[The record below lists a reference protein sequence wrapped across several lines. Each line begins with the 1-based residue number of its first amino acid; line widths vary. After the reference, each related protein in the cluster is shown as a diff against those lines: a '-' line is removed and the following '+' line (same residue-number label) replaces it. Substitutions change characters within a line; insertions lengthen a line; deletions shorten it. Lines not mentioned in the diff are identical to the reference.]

1 MSSKQ
6 NGKRRM
12 SGDSMSTGSG
22 SDSDTS
28 GSSSSGSG
36 SGSGSN
42 GHALST
48 SPASSL
54 SASASTSAARIA
66 KGSADDTF
74 LNAYDAAVGG
84 GSAGQ
89 LPKWAAPHTFHQV
102 ETQKM
107 FTAPSTQGL
116 DIADLQELT
125 APHIESFNA
134 LWEQDPSVDTPQSIK
149 RSSAAG
155 LPGDGLLARALQR
168 LSPKVVFDGA
178 GTAADG
184 SEDAGEGL
192 GNRLELRIASVT
204 LSRPFVAE
212 KAKDV
217 HERRIFPAECR
228 ERLTT
233 YKARMTAQ
241 IDWSVNGQPAKSET
255 VNLGHVPVMVKSN
268 RCNIRGMTSRQLADR
283 MEETTEMGGYFIING
298 NERLIRFLIVNRAN
312 HVIAIDRPSFQNRG
326 PSYSTKGCMIRCLHR
341 DDLTSVTNT
350 VHYLENGGI
359 TLRFSW
365 RKQEYMIPIIM
376 VLKALTD
383 ATDKDIFSAL
393 MQGDFENTFL
403 SDRVELLLRSFKSYA
418 LWTGHQCLEYLG
430 SKFRVVMAAPD
441 DASNREI
448 GAMLIQRLVLVH
460 LDQPRDKFNL
470 LIFMMRKLYALVRGE
485 CCVDNPDSPQ
495 HQEILMPGFLYGSII
510 KERVDEYLAGV
521 RAQIARDVRTKAKGV
536 DFFDGKY
543 ITKSLSKV
551 NSDIGARLN
560 NFLATGNLTSTT
572 GLDLQQA
579 SGFTIV
585 AEKLNFYRY
594 VSHFRCVH
602 RGAFFAELKTTAV
615 RKLLPESWGF
625 LCPVHTPDGS
635 PCGLLNH
642 FSHSCRLIT
651 RELNTS
657 SVRPLLIALGMS
669 EPFATDI
676 DAKTHVA
683 VQLDGV
689 IIGYATPTLAQ
700 KMAIALRI
708 WKTENEMNGVPLDLE
723 IGFVPRSK
731 GGQYPGLYLFSSRA
745 RMMRPVRF
753 LHNNKTDSVGP
764 FEQVYLDIACW
775 PEEIEAGVSTHV
787 ELSPTNVLSVIAN
800 LTPFSDFNQSPRLMY
815 QCLTVDHEVLTRTG
829 WKALAQVQRGEE
841 VMTMNLVENVQE
853 WNAVDATVKI
863 EHNGPLYRLHS
874 ADVDAVC
881 DASHRWYLT
890 GSGQAG
896 SWAAHSVKE
905 ILDGKLSEDGAEQW
919 ESSTGSSLHRTHS
932 LPILAKNTLE
942 TFQWPDMPWLS
953 DIVDEDDALNIDWC
967 KFVGMAIVD
976 GELDDGAIKL
986 SQRTDNPEC
995 VASTAAI
1002 LQKLS
1007 AVSLEFGEVKLT
1019 LSPTIAHWSI
1029 HSEQV
1034 CSFFQPLMR
1043 CKASADATSAPRKQ
1057 RLNPSWLTELSAK
1070 QARALLE
1077 GVAVAT
1083 ADRNALFEEEKLDGV
1098 RSRALSAVSVGT
1110 DESSDN
1116 KVAGDVQPQSVKRD
1130 EVQVLTD
1137 CIPLA
1142 NDLHMLGLRAGARV
1156 EATVNQKQ
1164 NAPQSR
1170 RLQLTFAFG
1179 EEQRLVPAPRPE
1191 LYENP
1196 QHDGFVYC
1204 VKVANDNFLARRKP
1218 LFSEVEDQSMVN
1230 AGMKA
1235 FFTGNCQMGKQT
1247 MGTPST
1253 ALNHRTD
1260 NKLYRIQNPQT
1271 PVVRPKLH
1279 SKYGFD
1285 HFPNGTNAIVAVIS
1299 YTGYDMEDAMI
1310 LNKSAHERGF
1320 GYGTVYKS
1328 ETVDLKDIIGET
1340 TARTGPPTLHFG
1352 IGNDIRRDHPV
1363 RTQLDVDGLPF
1374 VGSKMYAG
1382 QILCAYFDEVRGKTT
1397 LKKYKGDEVG
1407 YIDVVRLIGTD
1418 SGDSELQK
1426 VQFTIRIPRAPVI
1439 GDKFSSRHGQKGV
1452 CSQKWPAVDMPFSE
1466 SGMQPDVIINPHAF
1480 PSRMTIGMLIE
1491 SMAGKAG
1498 AMHGLAQDATPW
1510 TFSEDDTP
1518 VDFFGEQLKAAGYNY
1533 VGNEPMYSGIT
1544 GEEFAA
1550 DIYLGVVY
1558 YQRLRHMVN
1567 DKFQVRTTG
1576 PVHQLTRQPI
1586 KGRKRAGGI
1595 RFGEMERDALIAH
1608 GTSFLL
1614 QDRLMNCSDY
1624 STAWICRT
1632 CGSLISL
1639 GFDEYAKNGISVLEA
1654 SASAG
1659 QGQGRLPLGGGGRGS
1674 NRHVEPVQ
1682 NGPSGEYCRVCRAAA
1697 DAKAL
1702 RELDGE
1708 FAEAGA
1714 GADADMD
1721 GLVDTGHQM
1730 KISRESVIR
1739 SMPGGLDVIAVP
1751 YVLRYLTAELAAM
1764 GLKLSFKIE

>member
-1 MSSKQ
+1 MASKQ
-6 NGKRRM
+6 VGKRRM
-12 SGDSMSTGSG
+12 SQDSADG
-22 SDSDTS
+22 SDAASSS
-28 GSSSSGSG
+28 GSSSSSSSSRFGGGSSTDGNRHAG
-36 SGSGSN
+36 SS
-42 GHALST
+42 
-48 SPASSL
+48 ASSL
-54 SASASTSAARIA
+54 TAASSSQLA

-74 LNAYDAAVGG
+74 LHEFDSVTKGEDAA
-84 GSAGQ
+84 Q
-89 LPKWAAPHTFHQV
+89 LPSWAAPHTFHTLRNQD
-102 ETQKM
+102 M
-107 FTAPSTQGL
+107 FTNPSTTGL
-116 DIADLQELT
+116 DTADLQELT

-134 LWEQDPSVDTPQSIK
+134 LFEQDPSVDTPRSLK
-149 RSSAAG
+149 RSKATG
-155 LPGDGLLARALQR
+155 LPGDGLLARAISR
-168 LSPKVVFDGA
+168 LLPRVVFDGKESAA
-178 GTAADG
+178 GS
-184 SEDAGEGL
+184 SEQPTPGL
-192 GNRLELRIASVT
+192 GNRLEMKVASVT
-204 LSRPFVAE
+204 LSRPLVFD

-217 HERRIFPAECR
+217 LERRIFPAECR

-233 YKARMTAQ
+233 YRARLMAQ
-241 IDWSVNGQPAKSET
+241 IDWSVNGAPAKSES
-255 VNLGHVPVMVKSN
+255 VNLGLVPVMVKSN

-312 HVIAIDRPSFQNRG
+312 HVVAIDRPSFQNRG
-326 PSYSTKGCMIRCLHR
+326 PSYSTKGCMIRCLHKN
-341 DDLTSVTNT
+341 DLTSVTNT
-350 VHYLENGGI
+350 VHYLDNGGI

-365 RKQEYMIPIIM
+365 RKQEYMVPIVMI
-376 VLKALTD
+376 LKALTD
-383 ATDKDIFSAL
+383 ATDKDIFTAL
-393 MQGDFENTFL
+393 MQGDFGNTFL
-403 SDRVELLLRSFKSYA
+403 SDRVELLLRSFKAYA
-418 LWTGHQCLEYLG
+418 LWTGTQCLEYLG

-441 DASNREI
+441 DATNREI
-448 GAMLIQRLVLVH
+448 GVLLIERLVLVH
-460 LDQPRDKFNL
+460 LDLPRDKFNL
-470 LIFMMRKLYALVRGE
+470 LIFMMRKLYSLVAGE

-510 KERVDEYLAGV
+510 TERVDDYLAAV
-521 RAQIARDVRTKAKGV
+521 RALIARDVRTGAKGV
-536 DFFDGKY
+536 DFFDGRYFSKAL
-543 ITKSLSKV
+543 TKV
-551 NSDIGARLN
+551 PSDIGARLT
-560 NFLATGNLTSTT
+560 NFLATGNLTSTS
-572 GLDLQQA
+572 GLDLQQT
-579 SGFTIV
+579 SGFTII

-602 RGAFFAELKTTAV
+602 RGAFFTELKTTTV

-651 RELNTS
+651 RDLNTTTI
-657 SVRPLLIALGMS
+657 RPLLVSLGMS
-669 EPFATDI
+669 EPTTTVI
-676 DAKTHVA
+676 DAKKHIV

-689 IIGYATPTLAQ
+689 IIGYASVSLAQ

-708 WKTENEMNGVPLDLE
+708 WKTEGEANGVPLDLE
-723 IGFVPRSK
+723 IGFVPKSK

-815 QCLTVDHEVLTRTG
+815 QCLTVDHEVLARSG
-829 WKALAQVQRGEE
+829 WKPLADVRVGEE
-841 VMTMNLVENVQE
+841 VLTMNMLSGFQE
-853 WNAVDATVKI
+853 WNTVEAAVKVPHD
-863 EHNGPLYRLHS
+863 GPLYRLHS
-874 ADVDAVC
+874 EDIDAVC
-881 DASHRWYLT
+881 DATHRWYLNT
-890 GSGQAG
+890 AEAPDEWQAFTTQNL
-896 SWAAHSVKE
+896 
-905 ILDGKLSEDGAEQW
+905 LDGKLSKRLSLGGDSQW
-919 ESSTGSSLHRTHS
+919 KTAQGHEVHSSHR
-932 LPILAKNTLE
+932 LPVVGTNGHAHYH
-942 TFQWPDMPWLS
+942 WPELSWLS
-953 DIVDEDDALNIDWC
+953 DLVEEDESLNLDWC
-967 KFVGMAIVD
+967 KFVGMAMAE
-976 GELDDGAIKL
+976 GELRDNVLVI

-1002 LQKLS
+1002 VQKF
-1007 AVSLEFGEVKLT
+1007 AVASHEFGEAKLS

-1029 HSEQV
+1029 HSAQV
-1034 CSFFQPLMR
+1034 CDFFEPLLAGMVI
-1043 CKASADATSAPRKQ
+1043 SPISETPRKRQ
-1057 RLNPSWLTELSAK
+1057 RLNAEWLPELSSE
-1070 QARALLE
+1070 QARQILE

-1083 ADRNALFEEEKLDGV
+1083 ADRNAIFEEEKLDGV
-1098 RSRALSAVSVGT
+1098 RGRALSTTSVT
-1110 DESSDN
+1110 TEESSDE
-1116 KVAGDVQPQSVKRD
+1116 KVAGKPAPPPPVKRD
-1130 EVQVLTD
+1130 EVQVLTECLKFAD
-1137 CIPLA
+1137 
-1142 NDLHMLGLRAGARV
+1142 DLLMLGIMAGARA
-1156 EATVNQKQ
+1156 EATLSGRKGPNGSQ
-1164 NAPQSR
+1164 R
-1170 RLQLTFAFG
+1170 WQLAFAFG
-1179 EEQRLVPAPRPE
+1179 DREQTVSIPRPTP
-1191 LYENP
+1191 YENP
-1196 QHDGFVYC
+1196 SHDGFLYC
-1204 VKVANDNFLARRKP
+1204 VSVANDNFMARRKQSAASADP
-1218 LFSEVEDQSMVN
+1218 SMVDG
-1230 AGMKA
+1230 GMKA

-1310 LNKSAHERGF
+1310 INKSAHERGF
-1320 GYGTVYKS
+1320 GYGTIYKS

-1340 TARTGPPTLHFG
+1340 TVRSGPPTLHFG
-1352 IGNDIRRDHPV
+1352 IGNDVPADDKLRSM
-1363 RTQLDVDGLPF
+1363 LDSDGLPF
-1374 VGSKMYAG
+1374 VGSKMYSG
-1382 QILCAYFDEVRGKTT
+1382 RVLYAYFDEVRGRTNFKR
-1397 LKKYKGDEVG
+1397 YKGDEVG
-1407 YIDVVRLIGTD
+1407 YVDVVRLIGTD
-1418 SGDSELQK
+1418 AGDSELQK
-1426 VQFTIRIPRAPVI
+1426 VQFTFRIPRSPVI

-1452 CSQKWPAVDMPFSE
+1452 CSQKWPAVDMPFSD

-1518 VDFFGEQLKAAGYNY
+1518 VDYFGEQLKAAGYNH

-1639 GFDEYAKNGISVLEA
+1639 GFDEYAKNGIRVVEA
-1654 SASAG
+1654 SSVSAN
-1659 QGQGRLPLGGGGRGS
+1659 GRLLAGGRS
-1674 NRHVEPVQ
+1674 PEQHTQVPME
-1682 NGPSGEYCRVCRAAA
+1682 NGPSGEYCRVCRAAE

-1702 RELDGE
+1702 RELNGGSVADGDE
-1708 FAEAGA
+1708 
-1714 GADADMD
+1714 DVD
-1721 GLVDTGHQM
+1721 GLVASGHSM
-1730 KISRESVIR
+1730 RISKENVLRTT
-1739 SMPGGLDVIAVP
+1739 PGGLDVIAVP